1 MALGFMR
8 RHRRWLYVF
17 LWLVIAAFI
26 ILYIPAFQGADA
38 GSPGE
43 LLAKVGDQTITVG
56 QFQKS
61 YTRQR
66 QFYERLYQGRLD
78 PQAMRRLG
86 IEEQTFQSLVEERL
100 VTLEARR
107 LGFTVS
113 DETVKRTL
121 ETSPDFK
128 EDGRFLGGEEIRRR
142 LDMQGISV
150 KEFET
155 SLRQRLLRESL
166 ESLLTDGITVSDEE
180 AEREFRRRTEQVK
193 IEYVQ
198 ADAGRFRAESVPTED
213 EVKARFDAKRDT
225 YRLPE
230 KRVVSYVLLDAEALK
245 PRVAATDGDLQVYYQ
260 AHSEEFKQEAE
271 ACAAHILVKVK
282 PAAPASGA
290 SPADATVGHPEDVAR
305 TLAQGLLDQIKG
317 GADFAAL
324 AKKSSEDQ
332 GSAASGGDLGC
343 FGRGRMVPAFD
354 EAVFAMQA
362 GQVSDLVHSNFGFH
376 IIKLGSI
383 REEIVPTL
391 STVKERV
398 RQLVI
403 AQKVEAMADQ
413 KSGALAA
420 ALARGKKLDEAAKE
434 QGLAVQKSAPL
445 ARGEAKPPLTSP
457 TLVARAFE
465 MKVGDV
471 EKEGFPLPQG
481 AAFIALA
488 EVQPPRLPELNEV
501 QDQIKND
508 LAEQKSFARAKAL
521 AEEVKAKAEKLGLDK
536 AATAT
541 GLVRK
546 ETPALTG
553 RGTPLGDLGTSA
565 FLEDAV
571 FTAPEKSLSD
581 PVRTSGGYA
590 ILRVLE
596 RKAFDPAA
604 FSGQKAQ
611 IVAGLRQQKKNE
623 LFQAYLNQAR
633 ARYVVERRAEA
644 LKRVMGQGS

>member
-43 LLAKVGDQTITVG
+43 LIAKVGDQPITVG
-56 QFQKS
+56 EFQKT
-61 YTRQR
+61 YNRQR

-78 PQAMRRLG
+78 SSAFRRLG
-86 IEEQTFQSLVEERL
+86 LEEQTLESLVEERL
-100 VTLEARR
+100 VALEGRR
-107 LGFTVS
+107 LGLSVS
-113 DETVKRTL
+113 DEAVKRSL
-121 ETSPDFK
+121 ETSPDFQ
-128 EDGRFLGGEEIRRR
+128 ENGRFLGGEEIRRR
-142 LDMQGISV
+142 LDMQGITV
-150 KEFET
+150 QEFER
-155 SLRQRLLRESL
+155 SLRQRLLRDSL
-166 ESLLTDGITVSDEE
+166 ESLLTDGVKVSEAE
-180 AEREFRRRTEQVK
+180 AEREFRRRNEQVK
-193 IEYVQ
+193 LEYVQ

-213 EVKARFDAKRDT
+213 EVKARFEAKRDA

-245 PRVAATDGDLQVYYQ
+245 PRVAATDGELEAYYHS
-260 AHSEEFKQEAE
+260 HSEEFKQEAE

-282 PAAPASGA
+282 AAP
-290 SPADATVGHPEDVAR
+290 DATAGHPEAEAR
-305 TLAQGLLDQIKG
+305 ALAQGLLDQIKG
-317 GADFAAL
+317 GAEFAAL
-324 AKKSSEDQ
+324 ARKSSEDQ
-332 GSAASGGDLGC
+332 GSAANGGDLGC
-343 FGRGRMVPAFD
+343 FARGRMAPAFD

-362 GQVSDLVHSNFGFH
+362 GQVSDLVHSNLGFH

-383 REEIVPTL
+383 REESVPTL
-391 STVKERV
+391 SSVKERV
-398 RQLVI
+398 RQIVI
-403 AQKVEAMADQ
+403 AQKVEAMAEQ
-413 KSGALAA
+413 KAGALAT

-434 QGLAVQKSAPL
+434 QGLTAQKSLPF

-457 TLVARAFE
+457 ALVARAFE

-488 EVQPPRLPELNEV
+488 EVQPSRLPELKEV
-501 QDQIKND
+501 QDQIRND
-508 LAEQKSFARAKAL
+508 LVQQKSFARARAL

-536 AATAT
+536 AASAA

-565 FLEDAV
+565 TLEDAA
-571 FTAPEKSLSD
+571 FSAPEKTLSD

-590 ILRVLE
+590 VLRVLE
-596 RKAFDPAA
+596 RKAFDPEA

-633 ARYVVERRAEA
+633 ARYVVDRRADA
-644 LKRVMGQGS
+644 LKRVMGQGG

>member
-43 LLAKVGDQTITVG
+43 LLAKVGDQPITVG
-56 QFQKS
+56 EFQKS
-61 YTRQR
+61 YNRQR

-78 PQAMRRLG
+78 ARAFRRLG
-86 IEEQTFQSLVEERL
+86 LEQQTLESLVEERL

-107 LGFTVS
+107 LGLTVS
-113 DETVKRTL
+113 DETVKHTL
-121 ETSPDFK
+121 ETAPEFQ
-128 EDGRFLGGEEIRRR
+128 ENGRFLGGEEIRRR
-142 LDMQGISV
+142 LDMQGV
-150 KEFET
+150 TVQEFEN

-166 ESLLTDGITVSDEE
+166 ESLLTDGVKVSDAE

-193 IEYVQ
+193 LEYVQ
-198 ADAGRFRAESVPTED
+198 ADAGRFRAESVPTDD
-213 EVKARFDAKRDT
+213 EVKARFDAKRET

-230 KRVVSYVLLDAEALK
+230 RRVVSYVLLDAEVLK
-245 PRVAATDGDLQVYYQ
+245 PRVAATDGDLEAYYQ

-282 PAAPASGA
+282 AAPAPGA
-290 SPADATVGHPEDVAR
+290 SSSEATVGHPEDAAR

-317 GADFAAL
+317 GADFAAV

-332 GSAASGGDLGC
+332 GSAANGGDLGC
-343 FGRGRMVPAFD
+343 FTRGRMAPAID
-354 EAVFAMQA
+354 DAVFAMQA
-362 GQVSDLVHSNFGFH
+362 GQVSDLVQSNLGIH
-376 IIKLGSI
+376 ILKLNSI
-383 REEIVPTL
+383 REESVPTL
-391 STVKERV
+391 SSVKERV

-434 QGLAVQKSAPL
+434 QGLTMQKSAPF

-465 MKVGDV
+465 MKTGDV

-488 EVQPPRLPELNEV
+488 EVQPSRLPELKEV
-501 QDQIKND
+501 QDQIRND
-508 LAEQKSFARAKAL
+508 LSEQKAFAKARAV
-521 AEEVKAKAEKLGLDK
+521 AEEVKAKADKQGLDK
-536 AATAT
+536 AASAV

-553 RGTPLGDLGTSA
+553 RGSPLGDLGTSA
-565 FLEDAV
+565 ILEDAA
-571 FTAPEKSLSD
+571 FSAPEKSLSD

-596 RKAFDPAA
+596 RKAFDPDA
-604 FSGQKAQ
+604 FSTQKAQ

-633 ARYVVERRAEA
+633 DRYVVDRRADA
-644 LKRVMGQGS
+644 MKRVMGQGG